1 MSLMGLGRV
10 KTPTRNLRVE
20 IPSRFRRL
28 ENQKYLRAL
37 LREDDREN
45 NSAHSWFARVFT
57 QPGSK
62 AVILKVGNDFRSSPN
77 NGHVATASGC
87 PFRAMKRHRGLG
99 LYERGRQLRRPYLRG
114 RFSSFDRA
122 ARNSASACLPANC
135 AAVSDWYPSPV
146 ILMPNGLLLRRIS
159 QLQRSG
165 GPTRRPPAI

>member
-1 MSLMGLGRV
+1 MCANAFTVNRKMSGVGLGRV

-62 AVILKVGNDFRSSPN
+62 LDKLTVRSSDTCQAP
-77 NGHVATASGC
+77 
-87 PFRAMKRHRGLG
+87 
-99 LYERGRQLRRPYLRG
+99 
-114 RFSSFDRA
+114 
-122 ARNSASACLPANC
+122 
-135 AAVSDWYPSPV
+135 
-146 ILMPNGLLLRRIS
+146 
-159 QLQRSG
+159 
-165 GPTRRPPAI
+165 